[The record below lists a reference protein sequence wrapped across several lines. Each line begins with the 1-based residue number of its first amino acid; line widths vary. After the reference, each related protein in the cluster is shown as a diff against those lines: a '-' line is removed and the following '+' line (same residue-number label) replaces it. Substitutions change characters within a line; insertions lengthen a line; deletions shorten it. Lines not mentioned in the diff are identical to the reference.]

1 MLFVR
6 QIDVNAIDLI
16 SGTITT
22 TITMSFKVQTTPI
35 IRSSISKQIAEQL
48 REAIVSGRFKIGDR
62 LPTEDELAQRYGVSR
77 PSVREALKRLAAQNL
92 VRARRGPSGG
102 NFVVQP
108 SYEELAG
115 SLSGA
120 ATLLVGMGALDIVE
134 IIDARRILQ
143 GGCLEHAVK
152 NATAAHI
159 ADIQTALER
168 QRAPKISDEAFC
180 QADVAFHRA
189 LVDSAGNG
197 MVRFVMYTVI
207 EALIP
212 VTNMIVTV
220 VRERSDIISLH
231 EEMLQH
237 LIDRNSVLLNQSMNK
252 LLDYLLGKFEL
263 ASQR

>member
-1 MLFVR
+1 M
-6 QIDVNAIDLI
+6 N
-16 SGTITT
+16 
-22 TITMSFKVQTTPI
+22 FKVNSFPI
-35 IRSSISKQIAEQL
+35 PKSSIVKSSISKQIAEQL
-48 REAIVSGRFKIGDR
+48 RDAIVSGRFKIGDR

-102 NFVVQP
+102 NFVIQP

-152 NATAAHI
+152 NATKAHI
-159 ADIQTALER
+159 ADIETALER
-168 QRAPKISDEAFC
+168 QRIPEISDEAFC
-180 QADVAFHRA
+180 QADVDFHRA
-189 LVDSAGNG
+189 IVDSANNG

-237 LIDRNSVLLNQSMNK
+237 LIDRNSELLTQSMNK
-252 LLDYLLGKFEL
+252 LLDYLLEKFEL

>member
-1 MLFVR
+1 M
-6 QIDVNAIDLI
+6 
-16 SGTITT
+16 
-22 TITMSFKVQTTPI
+22 QTTPI
-35 IRSSISKQIAEQL
+35 NKSSISRQIAEQL
-48 REAIVSGRFKIGDR
+48 REAIVSGRFKIGER

-120 ATLLVGMGALDIVE
+120 ATLLVGMGALDIEE

-152 NATAAHI
+152 NATPAHI
-159 ADIQTALER
+159 TDIETALER
-168 QRAPKISDEAFC
+168 QRAPGISDEAFC
-180 QADVAFHRA
+180 QEDVAFHRA

-212 VTNMIVTV
+212 VTNMVVTV
-220 VRERSDIISLH
+220 VRERSDIITLH
-231 EEMLQH
+231 EEMLRH
-237 LIDRNSVLLNQSMNK
+237 LSNRNQTLLILTMNK
-252 LLDYLLGKFEL
+252 LLDYLLEKFEL
-263 ASQR
+263 ASQRNS